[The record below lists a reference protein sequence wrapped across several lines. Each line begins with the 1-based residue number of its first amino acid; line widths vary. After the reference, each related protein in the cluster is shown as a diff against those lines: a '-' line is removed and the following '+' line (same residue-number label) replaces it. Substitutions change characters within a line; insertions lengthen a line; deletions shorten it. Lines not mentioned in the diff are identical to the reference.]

1 MGLDMYLEARKFV
14 SSHSDAE
21 TYQNLKQQMGLADG
35 DLPHSNFGTLSLEV
49 MYWRKVNA
57 VHDWF
62 VREVQG
68 GEDDCKTYH
77 VERGTLVDL
86 LNLCKRVVDSQG
98 DGGTLAEELLPSAS
112 GFFFGSTDYDEDY
125 YEGLLWTI
133 EGIERILKN
142 PAYKSMDLYYYSSW

>member
-1 MGLDMYLEARKFV
+1 MYLEARKFV
-14 SSHSDAE
+14 SSYSDAE
-21 TYQNLKQQMGLADG
+21 AYQNLKQQMALADG

-77 VERGTLVDL
+77 VSRDKLAEL
-86 LNLCKRVVDSQG
+86 LEICKRVTDNQDDQSV
-98 DGGTLAEELLPSAS
+98 AEELLPSAS
-112 GFFFGSTDYDEDY
+112 GFFFGSTDYDEYY
-125 YEGLLWTI
+125 YEGLLWTV

-142 PAYKSMDLYYYSSW
+142 PAYEGMDFYYQSSW

>member
-14 SSHSDAE
+14 SAYSDTDAYE
-21 TYQNLKQQMGLADG
+21 GLKEQMGLTSG
-35 DLPHSNFGTLSLEV
+35 DIPEGTSGSLNLGV

-68 GEDDCKTYH
+68 GEDDCRSYH
-77 VERGTLVDL
+77 VEKSKLVEL
-86 LNLCKRVVDSQG
+86 LEVCKKVVDNR
-98 DGGTLAEELLPSAS
+98 DDTAIAEELLPSAS
-112 GFFFGSTDYDEDY
+112 GFFFGSTDYDEYY

-142 PAYKSMDLYYYSSW
+142 PAYDGMDFYYQSSW

>member
-14 SSHSDAE
+14 SSYSDTEA
-21 TYQNLKQQMGLADG
+21 YQNLKQQMALTDG

-62 VREVQG
+62 VREVQN

-77 VERGTLVDL
+77 VGRDKLAELLEICKRITDKQDDPSVADDL
-86 LNLCKRVVDSQG
+86 LP
-98 DGGTLAEELLPSAS
+98 TAS
-112 GFFFGSTDYDEDY
+112 GFFFGGTDYDEYY

-142 PAYKSMDLYYYSSW
+142 PAYEGMDFYYQASW

>member
-14 SSHSDAE
+14 SSYSDAE
-21 TYQNLKQQMGLADG
+21 TYQNLKKQMALADG

-62 VREVQG
+62 VREVQN

-77 VERGTLVDL
+77 VSKEKLAELVDT
-86 LNLCKRVVDSQG
+86 CKRVVDKQ
-98 DGGTLAEELLPSAS
+98 DPTVAADLLPSAS
-112 GFFFGSTDYDEDY
+112 GFFFGSTDYDEYY

-133 EGIERILKN
+133 EGIERILTN
-142 PAYKSMDLYYYSSW
+142 PAFDGMDFYYQSSW

>member
-1 MGLDMYLEARKFV
+1 VGLDMYLEARKFV
-14 SSHSDAE
+14 SSYSDAE
-21 TYQNLKQQMGLADG
+21 MYQNLKRQMGLATG

-77 VERGTLVDL
+77 VDRDKLAEL
-86 LNLCKRVVDSQG
+86 LDICKRVVDNRDDQSV
-98 DGGTLAEELLPSAS
+98 AEELLPSAS
-112 GFFFGSTDYDEDY
+112 GFFFGSTDYDEYY

-142 PAYKSMDLYYYSSW
+142 PAYERMDFYYQSSW

>member
-1 MGLDMYLEARKFV
+1 MYLEARKFV
-14 SSHSDAE
+14 SSYSDAE
-21 TYQNLKQQMGLADG
+21 AYQNLKQQMALADG

-68 GEDDCKTYH
+68 GEDNCKTYH
-77 VERGTLVDL
+77 VSKEKLAELVD
-86 LNLCKRVVDSQG
+86 LCKRVVDKQ
-98 DGGTLAEELLPSAS
+98 DPTLSADLLPSAS
-112 GFFFGSTDYDEDY
+112 GFFFGGTDYDEYY

-133 EGIERILKN
+133 EGIERILN
-142 PAYKSMDLYYYSSW
+142 NLAYDGMDFYYQSSW

>member
-14 SSHSDAE
+14 SSYSDAE
-21 TYQNLKQQMGLADG
+21 AYQNLKQQMALADG

-68 GEDDCKTYH
+68 GEDNCGTYH
-77 VERGTLVDL
+77 VSKEKLAEL
-86 LNLCKRVVDSQG
+86 LDLCKRVVDKQ
-98 DGGTLAEELLPSAS
+98 DDTTVAEELLPSAS
-112 GFFFGSTDYDEDY
+112 GFFFGSTDYDEYY

-133 EGIERILKN
+133 EGIERILNN
-142 PAYKSMDLYYYSSW
+142 PAYNGMDFYYHSSW

>member
-14 SSHSDAE
+14 SSYSDAE
-21 TYQNLKQQMGLADG
+21 TYQNLKKQMALADG

-62 VREVQG
+62 VREVQN

-77 VERGTLVDL
+77 VSKEKLAELVDT
-86 LNLCKRVVDSQG
+86 CKRVVDKQ
-98 DGGTLAEELLPSAS
+98 DPTVAADLLPSAS
-112 GFFFGSTDYDEDY
+112 GFFFGSTDYDEYY

-133 EGIERILKN
+133 EGLERILKN
-142 PAYKSMDLYYYSSW
+142 PAYEEMDFYYQSSW

>member
-14 SSHSDAE
+14 SSYSDAE
-21 TYQNLKQQMGLADG
+21 TYQNLKKQMALADG

-62 VREVQG
+62 VREVQN

-77 VERGTLVDL
+77 VSKEKLAELVDI
-86 LNLCKRVVDSQG
+86 CKRIVDKQ
-98 DGGTLAEELLPSAS
+98 DPTVAADLLPSAS
-112 GFFFGSTDYDEDY
+112 GFFFGSTDYDEYY

-133 EGIERILKN
+133 EGIERILNN
-142 PAYKSMDLYYYSSW
+142 PAYDGMDFYYQASW

>member
-14 SSHSDAE
+14 SAYSEKEKFDQVVEMA
-21 TYQNLKQQMGLADG
+21 GLNKS

-68 GEDDCKTYH
+68 GEDDCKNYH
-77 VERGTLVDL
+77 VSREQLAEL
-86 LNLCKRVVDSQG
+86 LGVCKRVVDNQDDQSV
-98 DGGTLAEELLPSAS
+98 AEELLPSAS
-112 GFFFGSTDYDEDY
+112 GFFFGGTDYDEYY

-142 PAYKSMDLYYYSSW
+142 PAYEGMDFYYQASW

>member
-14 SSHSDAE
+14 SSYSDAE
-21 TYQNLKQQMGLADG
+21 MYQNLKRQMGLATG

-77 VERGTLVDL
+77 VDRDKLAEL
-86 LNLCKRVVDSQG
+86 LDICKRVVDNRDDQSV
-98 DGGTLAEELLPSAS
+98 AEELLPSAS
-112 GFFFGSTDYDEDY
+112 GFFFGSTDYDEYY

-142 PAYKSMDLYYYSSW
+142 PAYERMDFYYQSSW

>member
-14 SSHSDAE
+14 SSHSDTE
-21 TYQNLKQQMGLADG
+21 MYQNLKKQMGLATG

-62 VREVQG
+62 VREVQN

-77 VERGTLVDL
+77 VSRDKLAEL
-86 LNLCKRVVDSQG
+86 LDICKRVVDNRDDQSV
-98 DGGTLAEELLPSAS
+98 AEELLPSAS
-112 GFFFGSTDYDEDY
+112 GFFFGSTDYDEYY

-133 EGIERILKN
+133 EGVERILKN
-142 PAYKSMDLYYYSSW
+142 PAYERMDFYYQSSW

>member
-14 SSHSDAE
+14 SEYREKDAYE
-21 TYQNLKQQMGLADG
+21 ALVNATGLQKADI
-35 DLPHSNFGTLSLEV
+35 PHGTFGTITLEV

-57 VHDWF
+57 VHEWF

-77 VERGTLVDL
+77 VDRDKLVEL
-86 LNLCKRVVDSQG
+86 LDICKRVVDNKDDESV
-98 DGGTLAEELLPSAS
+98 ASELLPTAS
-112 GFFFGSTDYDEDY
+112 GFFFGTTDYDEYY
-125 YEGLLWTI
+125 YEGVLWTM

-142 PAYKSMDLYYYSSW
+142 SAYDGMDFYYQSSW

>member
-1 MGLDMYLEARKFV
+1 MYLEARKFV
-14 SSHSDAE
+14 SSYSDAE
-21 TYQNLKQQMGLADG
+21 MYQNLKRQMGLATG

-77 VERGTLVDL
+77 VDRDKLAEL
-86 LNLCKRVVDSQG
+86 LDICKRVVDNRDDQSV
-98 DGGTLAEELLPSAS
+98 AEELLPSAS
-112 GFFFGSTDYDEDY
+112 GFFFGSTDYDEYY

-142 PAYKSMDLYYYSSW
+142 PAYERMDFYYQSSW

>member
-14 SSHSDAE
+14 SSYSDAE
-21 TYQNLKQQMGLADG
+21 TYQNLKKQMALADG

-62 VREVQG
+62 VREVQN

-77 VERGTLVDL
+77 VSKEKLAELVDT
-86 LNLCKRVVDSQG
+86 CKRVVDKQ
-98 DGGTLAEELLPSAS
+98 DPTVAADLLPSAS
-112 GFFFGSTDYDEDY
+112 GFFFGSTDYDEYY

-133 EGIERILKN
+133 EGIERILN
-142 PAYKSMDLYYYSSW
+142 SPAYDGMDFYYQSSW